1 MFRMRRAGG
10 VEIEF
15 PELQERYGGRYVAL
29 DDEKNVICDADSFVR
44 LMIKVRKL
52 EFNRQ
57 LTIHKI
63 QKRRN

>member
-1 MFRMRRAGG
+1 MPDFN
-10 VEIEF
+10 
-15 PELQERYGGRYVAL
+15 ELQQQYGGRYVAL

-57 LTIHKI
+57 LTVHKI
-63 QKRRN
+63 QKRRNPFERNVDQR

>member
-1 MFRMRRAGG
+1 MN
-10 VEIEF
+10 F
-15 PELQERYGGRYVAL
+15 PELQQQYGGRYVAL

-52 EFNRQ
+52 AFNRQ

-63 QKRRN
+63 QKRRNRIECNVDQR